1 MTTTVAAVNGRFLTM
16 AATGVQRYAHEILP
30 LLPAHLESE
39 LRVIVPPDRILA
51 SDDPALAATTMTSTW
66 HGIRGHRWEQL
77 SLPRLARRA
86 GAGVLWSPCSWGP
99 VSVRRQVPVVHDIAV
114 LTHPEYFTPAYR
126 AVAHALIGPLVRR
139 SARVATPS
147 VSVRTDLLGRFPLD
161 PDRVVVVPPGVG
173 PPFSN
178 APLDDLDRREGRY
191 CVLVGA
197 HDTRKNPEFLLE
209 LWPEVHAR
217 TSLELHLTRRRFV
230 TTRPVQDL
238 GGPPVAGVVVHD
250 DPTDQE
256 LADLY
261 AGALCLVWPSH
272 YEGYGFPLLEAMA
285 VGTPFLSTDVGAA
298 RELAV
303 RPEEQILPLDR
314 SRWVEQLEAWNANGL
329 GDLRAESARRAR
341 AQTWDDAAA
350 RTAQL
355 LDELAESS

>member
-1 MTTTVAAVNGRFLTM
+1 MAAPLVAVNGRFLTM

-39 LRVIVPPDRILA
+39 LLVIVPPDRILA
-51 SDDPALAATTMTSTW
+51 PDDPALAATTMTSTW
-66 HGIRGHRWEQL
+66 HGVRGHRWEQL

-86 GAGVLWSPCSWGP
+86 GARVLWSPCSWGP

-114 LTHPEYFTPAYR
+114 LTHPQYFTPAYR
-126 AVAHALIGPLVRR
+126 ALARTLIGPLVRR

-147 VSVRTDLLGRFPLD
+147 VSVRTDLLGRFPLK
-161 PDRVVVVPPGVG
+161 PDRVIVVPPGVG
-173 PPFSN
+173 PPFAN
-178 APLDDLDRREGRY
+178 APLDDLEHRGGRY

-209 LWPEVHAR
+209 LWPDVHAR
-217 TSLELHLTRRRFV
+217 TGLELHLTRRRFV
-230 TTRPVQDL
+230 TTRTVQDL
-238 GGPPVAGVVVHD
+238 GDSPVEGAVVHD

-272 YEGYGFPLLEAMA
+272 YEGYGLPLLEAMA

-298 RELAV
+298 AELAV
-303 RPEEQILPLDR
+303 RPEEQIVPLER
-314 SRWVEQLEAWNANGL
+314 ARWIEQLEAWHSGGL
-329 GDLRAESARRAR
+329 GDLRVASARRAR
-341 AQTWDDAAA
+341 AQTWDAAA
-350 RTAQL
+350 AQTARL
-355 LDELAESS
+355 LDELAGSS